1 MELYSEV
8 SPDSPRLTRP
18 PPCSADSPRLTWPR
32 PCSAVSPLRVG
43 TESSLSL
50 VFAAPT

>member
-8 SPDSPRLTRP
+8 SPDGPRLTRP
-18 PPCSADSPRLTWPR
+18 P